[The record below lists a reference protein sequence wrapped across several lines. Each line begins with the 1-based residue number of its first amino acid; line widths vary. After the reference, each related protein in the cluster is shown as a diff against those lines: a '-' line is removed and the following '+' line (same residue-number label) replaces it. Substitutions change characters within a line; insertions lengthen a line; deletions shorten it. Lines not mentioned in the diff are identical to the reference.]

1 MSESYINSIQ
11 NIITKEEKIENNAI
25 YVVATPIGNLEDITI
40 RAIKILN
47 SVDFILAEDTRVTIK
62 LLNHYNIK
70 KQIYSY
76 HSYSSESKT
85 NEYIKQIISGK
96 SVALVS
102 DAGTPCISDPGVGII
117 KKAIE
122 NNIKVIPIGGISAFT
137 TLLSASGISGDTLF
151 VGFLSNKKQ
160 KRKNQLSN
168 LKENEKNII
177 VLYESVHRIVNCIE
191 DINEIFGENTKIIL
205 GRELTKQFE
214 QIVRN
219 NAKNILDFFQ
229 NNNIILKGEYCIIID
244 NRVSK
249 VCKTNAENVF
259 KQGVIL

>member
-11 NIITKEEKIENNAI
+11 DILRKENKIESSAI
-25 YVVATPIGNLEDITI
+25 YIVATPIGNLEDITI
-40 RAIKILN
+40 RALKTLN

-62 LLNHYNIK
+62 LLKHYNIK
-70 KQIYSY
+70 KQIFSY
-76 HSYSSESKT
+76 HSYSSENKT
-85 NEYIKQIISGK
+85 NDYIKQILDGK

-160 KRKNQLSN
+160 KRKNQLN
-168 LKENEKNII
+168 TLKENEKNII
-177 VLYESVHRIVNCIE
+177 VLYESVHRVVNCIE
-191 DINEIFGENTKIIL
+191 DINEVFGENTQIIV

-214 QIVRN
+214 QIVRDS
-219 NAKNILDFFQ
+219 AKKILAFFQ
-229 NNNIILKGEYCIIID
+229 NNSIILKGEYCIIVD
-244 NRVSK
+244 NRLSK
-249 VCKTNAENVF
+249 VCKTNAENVS